1 MKYNKMSIH
10 AARVNVK
17 SLAAEAI
24 IIRKEM
30 GRASESDRCAL
41 YIHKT
46 NVVKKEARLA
56 NLALAF
62 LRGQPYK
69 SCEITNKKF
78 DINRLIMKINRFIWA
93 NGYNAHLK
101 PDADLKQRIVDW
113 INV

>member
-1 MKYNKMSIH
+1 MQHNKMSIH

-30 GRASESDRCAL
+30 GRASELDRCTL
-41 YIHKT
+41 YNHKV

-62 LRGQPYK
+62 LRGRPYK
-69 SCEITNKKF
+69 SCEITSKPF
-78 DINRLIMKINRFIWA
+78 DVVKLTAKINRFACIK
-93 NGYNAHLK
+93 YT
-101 PDADLKQRIVDW
+101 VDDVLNW
-113 INV
+113 TQS

>member
-1 MKYNKMSIH
+1 MKHNKLSIH

-30 GRASESDRCAL
+30 GRANELDRCIL
-41 YIHKT
+41 YNHKV

-62 LRGQPYK
+62 LRGRPYK
-69 SCEITNKKF
+69 SCEITDKKF
-78 DINRLIMKINRFIWA
+78 NITRLTTKINKFIGVWSHHY
-93 NGYNAHLK
+93 GSKVLE
-101 PDADLKQRIVDW
+101 QEVVDW
-113 INV
+113 INA